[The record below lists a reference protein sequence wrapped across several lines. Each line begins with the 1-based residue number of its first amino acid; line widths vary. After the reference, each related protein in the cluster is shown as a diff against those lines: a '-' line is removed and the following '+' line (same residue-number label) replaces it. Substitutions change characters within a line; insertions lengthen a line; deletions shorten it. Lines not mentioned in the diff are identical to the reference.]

1 MPKLAQQ
8 VNHRSIP
15 LARGA
20 PGTLPSA
27 LGEDVTRH
35 GKIYCQVGIT
45 FRYSSSSSAP
55 YRAPPVRE
63 SAACQ
68 RRVSGSEGG
77 RRGAGARGRRH
88 RAVVLRVERVQDL
101 GQDGGDRRAGGQSF
115 VAPPPFTAPAAHV
128 DKMVGIDRPWVQ
140 HDRHLRLRRA
150 VLFATV
156 AAGGAVRSD
165 GSPRASPCDTRP
177 PRAAT

>member
-1 MPKLAQQ
+1 M
-8 VNHRSIP
+8 R
-15 LARGA
+15 
-20 PGTLPSA
+20 
-27 LGEDVTRH
+27 
-35 GKIYCQVGIT
+35 
-45 FRYSSSSSAP
+45 
-55 YRAPPVRE
+55 
-63 SAACQ
+63 
-68 RRVSGSEGG
+68 
-77 RRGAGARGRRH
+77 GARGRRH

-150 VLFATV
+150 VLFAPV

-165 GSPRASPCDTRP
+165 GSNTTTLIKSVTINAFIPGFRV
-177 PRAAT
+177 AAAPSCAAGPEKSANT

>member
-1 MPKLAQQ
+1 MQ
-8 VNHRSIP
+8 VHHQGG
-15 LARGA
+15 L
-20 PGTLPSA
+20 
-27 LGEDVTRH
+27 TRH
-35 GKIYCQVGIT
+35 GKIYYQVGIT

-68 RRVSGSEGG
+68 RRVSGVSAGVRAGGGG
-77 RRGAGARGRRH
+77 RGARGRRH

-150 VLFATV
+150 VLFAPV